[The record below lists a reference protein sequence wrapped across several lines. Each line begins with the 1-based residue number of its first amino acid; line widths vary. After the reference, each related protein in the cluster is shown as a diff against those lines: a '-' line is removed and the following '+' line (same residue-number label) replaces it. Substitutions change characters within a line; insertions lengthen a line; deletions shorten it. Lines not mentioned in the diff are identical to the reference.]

1 MCLSLLLF
9 TLMPARLSAGAIAL
23 ITSSLSFPILYCVV
37 LHCIVID
44 YPIAVRIKEFT
55 CHQDGESQLFIFF
68 VADIVEVFCEDA
80 VIATFRQTALGNIKE
95 PQLVHFT
102 YFPIAFGDIGFY

>member
-9 TLMPARLSAGAIAL
+9 TLMSALLSAGTIAL
-23 ITSSLSFPILYCVV
+23 FAASLSFLILHCVV
-37 LHCIVID
+37 LHCIVVD
-44 YPIAVRIKEFT
+44 YPIAVSIKEFT
-55 CHQDGESQLFIFF
+55 CRQDGESQLFIFF

-80 VIATFRQTALGNIKE
+80 VIATFLKASLGDVKE
-95 PQLVHFT
+95 PQLVRFA